1 MDNGKL
7 FFSAEVSDKIKS
19 YVYRLIDPRNG
30 ETFYV
35 GKGKGN
41 RVFDHIKSLKSA
53 NLDILNDKLK
63 VINDI
68 KSAGLEVIHV
78 IHRHGLSDDMAKEV
92 EAALIDAYPG
102 TTNEVGGFGSI
113 DFGPMNAIEIIN
125 KYTAPEA
132 ELKHK
137 VIMIS
142 INRSLSDGQD
152 VYNATRFAWVL
163 SKSRAEKAEYIL
175 AVKQGIIV
183 EVFLPDKWMEATKD
197 NFPEFG
203 KDIEKRYGF
212 IGNVADDIIRE
223 LYKYKR
229 VPDKYRAKGAS
240 NPIKYNYT
248 V

>member
-1 MDNGKL
+1 MDNEKS
-7 FFSAEVSDKIKS
+7 FFSAEISEKIKS
-19 YVYRLIDPRNG
+19 YVYRLIDPRTG

-41 RVFDHIKSLKSA
+41 RVFAHVEGLKSSD
-53 NLDILNDKLK
+53 LDTLSDKLN
-63 VINDI
+63 VINEI
-68 KSAGLEVIHV
+68 KLAGLEVIHV
-78 IHRHGLSDDMAKEV
+78 IHRHGLSDEMAREV

-102 TTNEVGGFGSI
+102 TTNIIGGYGSI
-113 DFGPMNAIEIIN
+113 DFGPMNAIQIIN
-125 KYTAPEA
+125 KYTASEA
-132 ELKHK
+132 EFKHK

-142 INRSLSDGQD
+142 INKSTSEGQD

-163 SKSRAEKAEYIL
+163 SKARAEKAEYIL

-183 EVFLPDKWMEATKD
+183 EVFLADKWMEATKE

-212 IGNVADDIIRE
+212 VGDVADDIIRK
-223 LYKYKR
+223 LYKNKR
-229 VPDKYRAKGAS
+229 VPDKYRVKGAS

>member
-132 ELKHK
+132 E
-137 VIMIS
+137 
-142 INRSLSDGQD
+142 
-152 VYNATRFAWVL
+152 
-163 SKSRAEKAEYIL
+163 
-175 AVKQGIIV
+175 
-183 EVFLPDKWMEATKD
+183 
-197 NFPEFG
+197 
-203 KDIEKRYGF
+203 
-212 IGNVADDIIRE
+212 
-223 LYKYKR
+223 
-229 VPDKYRAKGAS
+229 
-240 NPIKYNYT
+240 
-248 V
+248 